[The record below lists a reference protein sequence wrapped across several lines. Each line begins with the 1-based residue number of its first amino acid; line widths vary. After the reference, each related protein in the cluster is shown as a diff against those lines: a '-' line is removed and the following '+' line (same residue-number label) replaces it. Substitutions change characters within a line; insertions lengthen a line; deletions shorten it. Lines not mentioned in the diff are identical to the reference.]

1 MIVRLLVLIAGLLA
15 AASVQAEAVKVTS
28 GDHPDFTRIV
38 IEYPGTV
45 DWTVGRTTDGYEL
58 RLPGG
63 PAQYD
68 LSKVFDLI
76 GKDRLAAIWA
86 DPANG
91 ALHFGIA
98 CACFAM
104 PFEFRP
110 GTVVIDIRNGSPPK
124 GSSFELALDGGTAP
138 DLVAKPVIRPVGRP
152 RAAGPLQVYD
162 WTAAIVEAPPG
173 RSVLASAEIALN
185 LDAPQEVTTDLEPLR
200 QSLIEQL
207 SRGASEG
214 IVDMAKPKVPI
225 ESAAGV
231 GNPSVA
237 IHRDGPPNLVIRQKG
252 EAGAP
257 LSAAGADCI
266 PDEKLD
272 VAAWAEE
279 SPVSEQF
286 GSALSGLT
294 GEFDRPDPDAVS
306 RATRFYLNL
315 GFGAEARAILRAFP
329 TEPED
334 EAIWQSM
341 ARILDGE
348 PDPNPVFAGMAACE
362 TSAALWAILA
372 DPEVVSVGQVEKAAI
387 LRGFSALPIHLRQQ
401 VGPTMVDRFLA
412 MKDFVTATA
421 LRDAVLRGSA
431 EPGPEIE
438 LMEAAIENASGSPAA
453 SEARLEALT
462 AQSGPTTPDAL
473 VALIIQRAEHGQ
485 DVSFE
490 QVQAIE
496 EYAKERQ
503 DSEDHDK
510 FQLAL
515 TLAHGASGDFE
526 KAFANLPETPEAA
539 EVLWQVLAASGKD
552 SALLDHAVLGEGQSP
567 PHAARGAATLIAQR
581 MVTLGLADQAARWL
595 TLADDIPRL
604 LAARVALGQ
613 GDPTR
618 ALTLLDDEATPSADE
633 IRIDAYHQLGDETA
647 IAALYAAREMP
658 EEKWS
663 AVTRMRDWGRLSA
676 DGPEVW
682 KAAATVLLGPQSAGT
697 GGQSAP
703 DAVADTQTEPPAGPL
718 EESQRLVDQS
728 VEARQA
734 ISALLEAVKSPGSIT
749 Q

>member
-1 MIVRLLVLIAGLLA
+1 MIMRLLGLITVLLA
-15 AASVQAEAVKVTS
+15 PASVMAEAVKVTS

-38 IEYPGTV
+38 IEYPETV
-45 DWTVGRTTDGYEL
+45 AWTVGRTTDGYEL

-68 LSKVFDLI
+68 LSQVFDVI

-86 DPANG
+86 DPASG
-91 ALHFGIA
+91 ALHFGVA

-110 GTVVIDIRNGSPPK
+110 GTVVIDIRNGTPPN
-124 GSSFELALDGGTAP
+124 GSSFEQPLDGGSAP
-138 DLVAKPVIRPVGRP
+138 ELAARPVIRPVGRP
-152 RAAGPLQVYD
+152 KTAGPVPIYD
-162 WTAAIVEAPPG
+162 WTAALNQAPPD
-173 RSVLASAEIALN
+173 RPVLASSGLSPDTPA
-185 LDAPQEVTTDLEPLR
+185 DAKFDLEPLR

-214 IVDMAKPKVPI
+214 IVDMAKPKAPV
-225 ESAAGV
+225 ESAESD
-231 GNPSVA
+231 GNPSVE
-237 IHRDGPPNLVIRQKG
+237 IHLGGPPNLVIRQKG
-252 EAGAP
+252 EAEAP
-257 LSAAGADCI
+257 LSATGAACI

-286 GSALSGLT
+286 GPALSGLT
-294 GEFDRPDPDAVS
+294 GEFDRPVPDAV
-306 RATRFYLNL
+306 RKATQFYLNL

-329 TEPED
+329 TAPED

-348 PDPNPVFAGMAACE
+348 PDPDPMFAGMAACE

-372 DPEVVSVGQVEKAAI
+372 DPEVVSVGQVEKAAV

-401 VGPTMVDRFLA
+401 LGPTMVDRFLA
-412 MKDFVTATA
+412 MQDFATATA
-421 LRDAVLRGSA
+421 LRDAVLRGTA

-438 LMEAAIENASGSPAA
+438 LMEAAIEKASGAPAA
-453 SEARLEALT
+453 AEARLEALT

-473 VALIIQRAEHGQ
+473 VALIIQRAELGQ

-510 FQLAL
+510 FHLAL
-515 TLAHGASGDFE
+515 TLAHGASGDFG
-526 KAFANLPETPEAA
+526 KAFASLPETPEAA
-539 EVLWQVLAASGKD
+539 PVLWQVLAASGKD
-552 SALLDHAVLGEGQSP
+552 SALLDHAVLGDGQSP

-581 MVTLGLADQAARWL
+581 MVTLGLAEQAARWL
-595 TLADDIPRL
+595 TLADDTPRL
-604 LAARVALGQ
+604 LAARIALGQ
-613 GDPTR
+613 GDPAR
-618 ALTLLDDEATPSADE
+618 ALALLDDEATPSADE
-633 IRIDAYHQLGDETA
+633 IRLDAYHLLGDETA
-647 IAALYAAREMP
+647 IAALYAARGMP
-658 EEKWS
+658 AEKWR
-663 AVTRMRDWGRLSA
+663 AVTRMRDWGRLSS

-682 KAAATVLLGPQSAGT
+682 KAAASSLLGPRSAG
-697 GGQSAP
+697 
-703 DAVADTQTEPPAGPL
+703 TQTEPPAGPL
-718 EESQRLVDQS
+718 AEDQRLVDQS
-728 VEARQA
+728 AETRQA
-734 ISALLEAVKSPGSIT
+734 ISALLEAVKSPGPVT

>member
-1 MIVRLLVLIAGLLA
+1 MIMRLLVLITVMLA
-15 AASVQAEAVKVTS
+15 PASAVAEAVKVTS

-38 IEYPGTV
+38 IEYPETV
-45 DWTVGRTTDGYEL
+45 AWTVGRTADGYEL

-68 LSKVFDLI
+68 LSQVFDVI

-86 DPANG
+86 DPASG
-91 ALHFGIA
+91 ALHFGVA

-110 GTVVIDIRNGSPPK
+110 GTVVIDIRNGTPPK
-124 GSSFELALDGGTAP
+124 GSSFELALDGGSAP
-138 DLVAKPVIRPVGRP
+138 ELAARPVIRPVGRP
-152 RAAGPLQVYD
+152 KTDGPAQIYD
-162 WTAAIVEAPPG
+162 WTAALNEAPSDRP
-173 RSVLASAEIALN
+173 VLASSGRNPDTPE
-185 LDAPQEVTTDLEPLR
+185 DAKFDLEPLR
-200 QSLIEQL
+200 HSLIEQL

-214 IVDMAKPKVPI
+214 IVDMAKPKAPV
-225 ESAAGV
+225 EAAEGD
-231 GNPSVA
+231 GNPSVE
-237 IHRDGPPNLVIRQKG
+237 IHLGGPPNLVIRQKG
-252 EAGAP
+252 EAEAP
-257 LSAAGADCI
+257 LSAAGAHCI

-279 SPVSEQF
+279 SPVAEQF
-286 GSALSGLT
+286 GPALSGLT
-294 GEFDRPDPDAVS
+294 GEFDRPVPDAV
-306 RATRFYLNL
+306 RKATQFYLNL

-329 TEPED
+329 TAPED

-348 PDPNPVFAGMAACE
+348 PDPNPMFAGMAACE

-372 DPEVVSVGQVEKAAI
+372 DPEVVSVGQVEKAAV

-401 VGPTMVDRFLA
+401 LGPTMVDRFLA
-412 MKDFVTATA
+412 MKDFATATA
-421 LRDAVLRGSA
+421 LRDAVLRGTA

-438 LMEAAIENASGSPAA
+438 LMEAAIEKASGAPAA
-453 SEARLEALT
+453 AEARLEELT

-473 VALIIQRAEHGQ
+473 VALIIQRAELGQ
-485 DVSFE
+485 NVSFE

-510 FQLAL
+510 FRLAL

-526 KAFANLPETPEAA
+526 KAFAGLPETPEAA
-539 EVLWQVLAASGKD
+539 PVLWQVLAASGKD
-552 SALLDHAVLGEGQSP
+552 SALLDHAVLGDGQSP

-581 MVTLGLADQAARWL
+581 MVTLGLAEQAARWL
-595 TLADDIPRL
+595 TLADDTPKL
-604 LAARVALGQ
+604 LAARIALGQ
-613 GDPTR
+613 GDPAR
-618 ALTLLDDEATPSADE
+618 ALALLDDEATPSADE
-633 IRIDAYHQLGDETA
+633 IRLDAYHQLGDETA

-658 EEKWS
+658 AEEWR
-663 AVTRMRDWGRLSA
+663 AVTRMRDWGRLSS

-682 KAAATVLLGPQSAGT
+682 KAAASSLLGPQSAGT
-697 GGQSAP
+697 GGQDAFN
-703 DAVADTQTEPPAGPL
+703 AVADTQTDPPAGPL
-718 EESQRLVDQS
+718 AEDQRLVDQS
-728 VEARQA
+728 AETRQA
-734 ISALLEAVKSPGSIT
+734 ISALLEAVKSPGSMT